1 MGDVRSS
8 AMEFTMSDWNRT
20 RRALAVLLPAGI
32 LGAST
37 ILGTTQATALP
48 PTRAASKPGD
58 VNLNVAD
65 RLASIREGV
74 ARSAVESASP
84 RGTAYPL
91 LAWMNFG
98 GFGWR
103 NGGWRNGGWRNWG
116 NGWHNWG
123 NGWHN
128 WGNGGWHNFWHN
140 W

>member
-1 MGDVRSS
+1 
-8 AMEFTMSDWNRT
+8 MSDWNRT

-37 ILGTTQATALP
+37 LLGSAQATVLP
-48 PTRAASKPGD
+48 ASRVASDPAD
-58 VNLNVAD
+58 VTLNVAD
-65 RLASIREGV
+65 RLAAIREGV
-74 ARSAVESASP
+74 AGETEDTRP
-84 RGTAYPL
+84 IRGTAYPL

>member
-1 MGDVRSS
+1 
-8 AMEFTMSDWNRT
+8 MSDWNRT
-20 RRALAVLLPAGI
+20 RRALAVLLPVGI

-37 ILGTTQATALP
+37 LLGSAQATVLP
-48 PTRAASKPGD
+48 ASRATSDPAD
-58 VNLNVAD
+58 VTLNVAD
-65 RLASIREGV
+65 RLAAIRDSV
-74 ARSAVESASP
+74 AHETAEPSP
-84 RGTAYPL
+84 IRGTTYPL

>member
-1 MGDVRSS
+1 
-8 AMEFTMSDWNRT
+8 MSDRNRT

-37 ILGTTQATALP
+37 LLGSTQATVLP
-48 PTRAASKPGD
+48 PRSAASDPAD
-58 VNLNVAD
+58 VTLNVAD
-65 RLASIREGV
+65 RLAAIREGV
-74 ARSAVESASP
+74 AKDETSNAP
-84 RGTAYPL
+84 LRGTVYPL
-91 LAWMNFG
+91 LAWVNFG

>member
-1 MGDVRSS
+1 
-8 AMEFTMSDWNRT
+8 MSDWNRT

-37 ILGTTQATALP
+37 ILGSAQATVLP
-48 PTRAASKPGD
+48 PRHATPAPGNVTLDVAA
-58 VNLNVAD
+58 
-65 RLASIREGV
+65 RLASIRESL
-74 ARSAVESASP
+74 ARDVVQTSP
-84 RGTAYPL
+84 PQGTAYPL

-128 WGNGGWHNFWHN
+128 WGNGWHNWGNGGWHNFWHN